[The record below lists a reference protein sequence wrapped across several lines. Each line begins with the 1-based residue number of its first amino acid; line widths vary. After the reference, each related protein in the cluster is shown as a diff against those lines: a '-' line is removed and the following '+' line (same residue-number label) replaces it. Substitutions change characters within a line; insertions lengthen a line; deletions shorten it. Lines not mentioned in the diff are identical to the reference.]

1 MSGFLWSTKEERE
14 KDPTHVGLVQL
25 AFPILLES
33 LLRSTVNLV
42 DVVFMSRISDS
53 VVSAVS
59 VASQY
64 IILCMIIASAVAT
77 GTMVCINQ
85 AIGMHNQSRVNRLAS
100 IAVAANLCLGILF
113 GIIFFCFS
121 DIFLLIMKLEP
132 SSIANASQYM
142 KICGGLMVISCVE
155 IVLNNICRSMG
166 HTRAPLVINLTINL
180 INLVG
185 DYLVVFHPEI
195 IPVDPVVGVAF
206 ASVFGRLG
214 GLLLSIWII
223 AKTSVRISP
232 KQLRPFPKEELM
244 LSLSIGIPGG
254 LNNLAYTLS
263 QLVTTSIISL
273 TGDVMVAT
281 KVYATNLINY
291 IALVGMA
298 FAQAATIM
306 VGYRIGAGN
315 YEEANQIRS
324 LVTRIALLS
333 NAFFSL
339 VLIAGR
345 MPLMRFF
352 TDDPTIL
359 RIAST
364 IFLIDFA
371 VEIGRALNNTLAGSL
386 QAAGDVTFQL
396 VINQA
401 SGWLVSV
408 AGSYLFAIV
417 FGWGLYG
424 VWIAFALDELT
435 RGLILLY
442 RWKSRK
448 WMKAA
453 EKRRQ
458 ILARQ
463 EPSPA

>member
-1 MSGFLWSTKEERE
+1 
-14 KDPTHVGLVQL
+14 
-25 AFPILLES
+25 
-33 LLRSTVNLV
+33 
-42 DVVFMSRISDS
+42 
-53 VVSAVS
+53 
-59 VASQY
+59 
-64 IILCMIIASAVAT
+64 
-77 GTMVCINQ
+77 
-85 AIGMHNQSRVNRLAS
+85 
-100 IAVAANLCLGILF
+100 
-113 GIIFFCFS
+113 
-121 DIFLLIMKLEP
+121 
-132 SSIANASQYM
+132 M

-223 AKTSVRISP
+223 AKASVRISP
-232 KQLRPFPKEELM
+232 KQLRPFPKEELK

-315 YEEANQIRS
+315 YEEANQIGYTHCAAFQCFLFPCPDCRQ
-324 LVTRIALLS
+324 
-333 NAFFSL
+333 NAPDAF
-339 VLIAGR
+339 
-345 MPLMRFF
+345 
-352 TDDPTIL
+352 
-359 RIAST
+359 
-364 IFLIDFA
+364 
-371 VEIGRALNNTLAGSL
+371 
-386 QAAGDVTFQL
+386 
-396 VINQA
+396 
-401 SGWLVSV
+401 
-408 AGSYLFAIV
+408 
-417 FGWGLYG
+417 LYG
-424 VWIAFALDELT
+424 
-435 RGLILLY
+435 
-442 RWKSRK
+442 
-448 WMKAA
+448 
-453 EKRRQ
+453 
-458 ILARQ
+458 
-463 EPSPA
+463 